1 MFPQRISIGIRNKTI
16 PNPALEYKHDKEA
29 TVFQGKVANYNFKKQ
44 RDNFLKLQAV
54 LAANG
59 TTLDTI
65 TSARYVGDRGENT
78 RFVAVSA
85 DGKLMW
91 YKYVGFI
98 AQSGQNHVFVCGMR
112 IKLSYFL
119 EMAENEQRALL
130 SGDKLWACLVLGD
143 DRMKRLDED
152 GTLWN

>member
-1 MFPQRISIGIRNKTI
+1 MFPQRISIGIRSKTI
-16 PNPALEYKHDKEA
+16 PNPALEYKSDKKA

-44 RDNFLKLQAV
+44 QENFLKLQAV

-78 RFVAVSA
+78 KFVAVSA

-130 SGDKLWACLVLGD
+130 SGDKMWAWLVLGN
-143 DRMKRLDED
+143 DRVKRLDED